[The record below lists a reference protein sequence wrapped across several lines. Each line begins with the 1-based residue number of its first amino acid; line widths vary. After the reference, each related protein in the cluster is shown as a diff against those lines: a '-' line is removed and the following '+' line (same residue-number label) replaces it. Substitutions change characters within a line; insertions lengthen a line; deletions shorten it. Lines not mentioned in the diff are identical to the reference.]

1 MKDYICF
8 LGFQI
13 LFWGGFLL
21 LVKVESRLTRKKTL
35 ELEKKNPILAEK
47 LREKKK

>member
-13 LFWGGFLL
+13 LFWGTFLL
-21 LVKVESRLTRKKTL
+21 LVKVESKVNAKKTK
-35 ELEKKNPILAEK
+35 ELENKNPILTEK
-47 LREKKK
+47 LKERK